1 MTIAWRGIVAAA
13 LATVALA
20 SMANPAGAAPAGAA
34 TAGGVPP
41 TRTETDLQ
49 LVHSDPAACGD
60 YGVEWNIDL
69 HSVNLTFFDDAGRRV
84 KLVQHITEDNTV
96 RNTVT
101 GLTLPDSPVDFV
113 QTSIFDPETG
123 LRQHIFIVGT
133 SVNVRRGDE
142 RLVDRGPILI
152 DGQTGRILF
161 AIGPHPIRRL
171 LDGSFDIRRALPGF
185 CDILR

>member
-1 MTIAWRGIVAAA
+1 MVAALTTIALSSLAA
-13 LATVALA
+13 
-20 SMANPAGAAPAGAA
+20 PAGAAPAG
-34 TAGGVPP
+34 TDDVVPP
-41 TRTETDLQ
+41 TRTETDVQ
-49 LVHSDPAACGD
+49 IVHSDPVACGD

-69 HSVNLTFFDDAGRRV
+69 HSVNLTFFDAQGRRV

-133 SVNVRRGDE
+133 SVNVRRGHQH
-142 RLVDRGPILI
+142 LVDRGPILI
-152 DGQTGRILF
+152 DGQTGRIVF

>member
-1 MTIAWRGIVAAA
+1 MTGIWRGVAAAA
-13 LATVALA
+13 LALVATWV
-20 SMANPAGAAPAGAA
+20 PAAPAGAA
-34 TAGGVPP
+34 SADVTPP

-49 LVHSDPAACGD
+49 IVHSDPAACGS

-69 HSVNLTFFDDAGRRV
+69 HSVNLTFVDDAGRRV

-101 GLTLPDSPVDFV
+101 GLTLRDSPVDFV
-113 QTSIFDPETG
+113 QTTTFDPATG

-133 SVNVRRGDE
+133 SVNVRRGAE
-142 RLVDRGPILI
+142 HLVDRGPILI

-161 AIGPHPIRRL
+161 AAGPHPVRRL

-185 CDILR
+185 CHILR

>member
-1 MTIAWRGIVAAA
+1 MTTAWRGIVAAA
-13 LATVALA
+13 LTTVVVSLL
-20 SMANPAGAAPAGAA
+20 AAPAAA
-34 TAGGVPP
+34 GSVTQSGTPP

-49 LVHSDPAACGD
+49 IVHTDAAACGD
-60 YGVEWNIDL
+60 YGVQWNIDL

-96 RNTVT
+96 TNTVT

-113 QTSIFDPETG
+113 QTTTFDPETG
-123 LRQHIFIVGT
+123 LRQHIFVVGV
-133 SVNVRRGDE
+133 SVNVRRGHQ

-161 AIGPHPIRRL
+161 AVGPHPVRRL